1 MFVLVSPQHR
11 YHESILM
18 ADEQYIKSFG
28 EQFNRM
34 PFYVRHNKTRVVK
47 YSTGVYTWKTLYRL

>member
-47 YSTGVYTWKTLYRL
+47 YSTGVYTWKNL